1 MKKEKVCSAKSGFT
15 AGGIRDRLLLEE
27 EKQEQGWKLL
37 QVVQEGEDGGGG
49 GGGWTEQ
56 RIRLVSA
63 PGERKPALQQ
73 F

>member
-49 GGGWTEQ
+49 GVWTEQ
-56 RIRLVSA
+56 GVRPFSA
-63 PGERKPALQQ
+63 PGETKPALQQ